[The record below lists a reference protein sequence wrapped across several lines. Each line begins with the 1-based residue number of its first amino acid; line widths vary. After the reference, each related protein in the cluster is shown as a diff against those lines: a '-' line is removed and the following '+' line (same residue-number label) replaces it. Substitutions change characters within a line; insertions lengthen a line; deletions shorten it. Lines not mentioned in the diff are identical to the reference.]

1 MVYRNFRNDA
11 VPRGAPRSHHRIAPA
26 GKFMGLT
33 RDSMLSER
41 TILNSVHN
49 SLVPD
54 IRGEL
59 LERQLEDA
67 VAAVLSLAL
76 DRITALTP

>member
-1 MVYRNFRNDA
+1 
-11 VPRGAPRSHHRIAPA
+11 
-26 GKFMGLT
+26 
-33 RDSMLSER
+33 MLSER
-41 TILNSVHN
+41 TILDLVHN

-76 DRITALTP
+76 DRIAALTP